1 MLEAFRKGAQSWPAK
16 LFLGLLLSSFA
27 VWGIA
32 DVFRGVRTANLLEVG
47 GRSIS
52 SEVFRQNLNKTL
64 QQFSQ
69 QTGSNVTLEQARVLG
84 LDKQVLDRMIA
95 EAAVDAQAERLKIE
109 VADRAVGDSITTNKL
124 FLDSTGKFDQ
134 ARFQSILQQNS
145 MTEQGFVA
153 LEKADMLRRAFSG
166 AAGDNVALPRTLI
179 DALTRYRDEKR
190 DARYVS
196 FTVSAA
202 DVPAPTDVEIQKQY
216 DSAPTAYTAP
226 EYRSIAV
233 MKVEAADIASKID
246 VSAEE
251 ITQAYEASK
260 AEYFKPET
268 RDIVQLSFADVAAAD
283 KARARIEAGE
293 DIMKVAA
300 ELGQK
305 ESDVLFKER
314 TKADFLDDKIGEAAF
329 ALKEGALSAA
339 IKGSLNTAILKA
351 VKVTPEHQPTQAEL
365 AQTLKDRVKLD
376 KAREEIQSV
385 YDAVEDARAQSTKFE
400 DIAARAAIPLVV
412 LPAVSAAGLDKQG
425 KPVDLVLKDEVVRA
439 AFAGDVGVEN
449 DALQVGD
456 GYVWLEVREVI
467 PSVVKPLAE
476 VKDQVKADWAASK
489 LRNLAS
495 EKAKAIVEKAGASTK
510 LETIATE
517 LNSRVETV
525 EGLKRNETSEKFD
538 GVATIALFSVPEKAL
553 TWALEGDGKTARIIE
568 VAKVTAPTM
577 GASATG
583 KEVADVARKGLS
595 GDLVEAYLKT
605 ARNGTTVVLNE
616 ELWQKIDG
624 ASAQ

>member
-1 MLEAFRKGAQSWPAK
+1 
-16 LFLGLLLSSFA
+16 
-27 VWGIA
+27 
-32 DVFRGVRTANLLEVG
+32 
-47 GRSIS
+47 
-52 SEVFRQNLNKTL
+52 L
-64 QQFSQ
+64 Q
-69 QTGSNVTLEQARVLG
+69 
-84 LDKQVLDRMIA
+84 
-95 EAAVDAQAERLKIE
+95 
-109 VADRAVGDSITTNKL
+109 
-124 FLDSTGKFDQ
+124 
-134 ARFQSILQQNS
+134 
-145 MTEQGFVA
+145 
-153 LEKADMLRRAFSG
+153 
-166 AAGDNVALPRTLI
+166 
-179 DALTRYRDEKR
+179 
-190 DARYVS
+190 
-196 FTVSAA
+196 
-202 DVPAPTDVEIQKQY
+202 
-216 DSAPTAYTAP
+216 
-226 EYRSIAV
+226 
-233 MKVEAADIASKID
+233 
-246 VSAEE
+246 
-251 ITQAYEASK
+251 
-260 AEYFKPET
+260 
-268 RDIVQLSFADVAAAD
+268 
-283 KARARIEAGE
+283 
-293 DIMKVAA
+293 
-300 ELGQK
+300 
-305 ESDVLFKER
+305 
-314 TKADFLDDKIGEAAF
+314 
-329 ALKEGALSAA
+329 EGAVSAA